1 MASTLSD
8 FHSAMTAGIA
18 ALRGPLHGGANE
30 AAMALISR
38 FRTPDEAEQALLE
51 MLARRELIMGF
62 GHRVYRHS
70 DPRSPVVQRWA
81 RRLAATAEQERQ
93 YAVAQRI
100 EAVMRREK
108 GLFPN
113 LDFYSAL
120 LFHNCGI
127 PTPLFT
133 PVFVISRVAGWAAH
147 FIEQRENN
155 RLIRPTADYTGPP
168 PRPLPSTTRE

>member
-1 MASTLSD
+1 
-8 FHSAMTAGIA
+8 MTAGIG

-30 AAMALISR
+30 AAMALIAR
-38 FRTPDEAEQALLE
+38 CRTPDEAEREVLR
-51 MLARRELIMGF
+51 MLARRELVMGF
-62 GHRVYRHS
+62 GHRVYRAG
-70 DPRSPVVQRWA
+70 DPRSPIAQRWA
-81 RRLAATAEQERQ
+81 QRLISNAAQERH

-127 PTPLFT
+127 PTALFT
-133 PVFVISRVAGWAAH
+133 PLFALSRVAGWAAH
-147 FIEQRENN
+147 FIEQREHN
-155 RLIRPTADYTGPP
+155 RLIRPTARYTGPP
-168 PRPLPSTTRE
+168 PRRLPDAAGA

>member
-1 MASTLSD
+1 
-8 FHSAMTAGIA
+8 
-18 ALRGPLHGGANE
+18 
-30 AAMALISR
+30 
-38 FRTPDEAEQALLE
+38 
-51 MLARRELIMGF
+51 MLARRELVMGF

-70 DPRSPVVQRWA
+70 DPAARLRSSGRSGWRPPTWQR
-81 RRLAATAEQERQ
+81 RQ

-127 PTPLFT
+127 PTALFT
-133 PVFVISRVAGWAAH
+133 PLFVISRVAGWAAH
-147 FIEQRENN
+147 YIEQRENN
-155 RLIRPTADYTGPP
+155 RLIRPTAGLY
-168 PRPLPSTTRE
+168 RPATQATAAAR